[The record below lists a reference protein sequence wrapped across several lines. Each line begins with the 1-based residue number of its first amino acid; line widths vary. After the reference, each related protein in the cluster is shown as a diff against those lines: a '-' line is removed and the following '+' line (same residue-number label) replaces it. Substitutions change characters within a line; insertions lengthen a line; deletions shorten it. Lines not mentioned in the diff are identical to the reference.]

1 MAGQSFSIINNLNSY
16 NAQRNL
22 GLSSSGL
29 NSALGKMSSGLQ
41 INSASD
47 DAAGLAIGSGLKADF
62 MALSQAVRN
71 VNDGIGVV
79 QVADGALSQM
89 SDMLGRATQLA
100 SQAATGT
107 LSADE
112 RKIVNTEYQQIMQEI
127 NRVVDSTNYRGEK
140 LFSQDGAVTK
150 SIAVGDTQFQSNI
163 NISIGGAGGVGT
175 AALGLSGTTLN
186 TPEES
191 RNALSQISDA
201 IGNLSQMRGA
211 LGSQQNR
218 LYNAVG
224 IIQVQSQN
232 ILAAESSIMDANM
245 ATEVSNL
252 TKNRILMESGMASIA
267 QANASN
273 QLVLQ
278 LFR

>member
-112 RKIVNTEYQQIMQEI
+112 RKMVNTEYQQIMQEI
-127 NRVVDSTNYRGEK
+127 NRVADFTNYRGEK

-150 SIAVGDTQFQSNI
+150 SIAVGDTQLQSDI
-163 NISIGGAGGVGT
+163 TISIGGAGGVGT
-175 AALGLSGTTLN
+175 ASLGLSGTTLN
-186 TPEES
+186 TPEEAQ
-191 RNALSQISDA
+191 NALSQISDA

-211 LGSQQNR
+211 LGSQENR

-273 QLVLQ
+273 QMVLQ